1 MWSTPQFAYRPD
13 EYESEKASNSYLMS
27 VIAVMAGLPFPVIN
41 LVATAVFFF
50 ANRGERFF
58 VRWHCT
64 QALLSQAAMLA
75 MNAPGVWWTAAI
87 IFGPASVTNLYISYI
102 LTIVL
107 FNLLEFIATVY
118 AAIETR
124 KGRHVEWWVFG
135 PMTNALVRAG
145 AGTPHSPARL

>member
-1 MWSTPQFAYRPD
+1 MWSTPPFAYRPD

-41 LVATAVFFF
+41 LVATGFFFF
-50 ANRGERFF
+50 ANRRGRFF

-64 QALLSQAAMLA
+64 QALVSQAAMLS
-75 MNAPGVWWTAAI
+75 MNAPGVYWTLDI
-87 IFGPASVTNLYISYI
+87 VFGSAMVSNLYISYVI
-102 LTIVL
+102 TIVL
-107 FNLLEFIATVY
+107 FNLLEFIATIY

-135 PMTNALVRAG
+135 PITNALVR
-145 AGTPHSPARL
+145 R

>member
-1 MWSTPQFAYRPD
+1 MWTHPPFPYRPD

-41 LVATAVFFF
+41 LVATAFFFF
-50 ANRGERFF
+50 ANRRGRYF

-64 QALLSQAAMLA
+64 QALLSQAAMLS
-75 MNAPGVWWTAAI
+75 MNAPLVYWTIAI
-87 IFGPASVTNLYISYI
+87 VFGPVRLTNLYLSYA
-102 LTIVL
+102 LTVVI

-124 KGRHVEWWVFG
+124 KGRHVQWWVFG
-135 PMTNALVRAG
+135 AMADAIVR
-145 AGTPHSPARL
+145 P

>member
-1 MWSTPQFAYRPD
+1 MWSTPPFTYRPD

-41 LVATAVFFF
+41 LVATGFFFF
-50 ANRGERFF
+50 ANRRGRFF

-64 QALLSQAAMLA
+64 QALISQAAMLS
-75 MNAPGVWWTAAI
+75 MNAPGVYWTLTI
-87 IFGPASVTNLYISYI
+87 IFGSATVSNPYLSYI
-102 LTIVL
+102 ITIII
-107 FNLLEFIATVY
+107 FNLLEFIATMY

-135 PMTNALVRAG
+135 PLTNALVR
-145 AGTPHSPARL
+145 R

>member
-1 MWSTPQFAYRPD
+1 MWSNPPFAYQPD

-41 LVATAVFFF
+41 LVATGVFFF
-50 ANRGERFF
+50 ANRGERLF

-64 QALLSQAAMLA
+64 QALISQAVMLA
-75 MNAPGVWWTAAI
+75 MNAPGVYWTLAI
-87 IFGPASVTNLYISYI
+87 IFGSAEVTNPYIAYI
-102 LTIVL
+102 ATIIL
-107 FNLLEFIATVY
+107 FNLLEFIATIY

-135 PMTNALVRAG
+135 AMTNAFVR
-145 AGTPHSPARL
+145 R